1 MSKQAAHRRV
11 TADVA
16 AVDDAHCTVL
26 HVDMDAFFAAVELR
40 RRPELVGKPMMVA
53 GVGGRGV
60 VLSANY
66 EARAFGV
73 RSAIPT
79 AQGLARCPGI
89 IVIPPDHTAYRDAS
103 RTLMALLGD
112 ITPVLEAVSVD
123 EAFLDVSGSVRRLG
137 RPGRI
142 AAHIRQAVQ
151 GELGLTATVGAAPT
165 KFVAKLASSL
175 AKPDGLLIVPPA
187 DVLPM
192 LRALPVDALWGVG
205 PRTTAKLRSCGFAT
219 VAEIADAPPGRLAA
233 IVGTA
238 VARALTEL
246 AQGRD
251 DRPVTPE
258 TADVTIGTEQTF
270 DRDVSN
276 ESVIRRTLLHLST
289 TAARRLRRAGHV
301 GRTVV
306 LKVRF
311 DDFTTITRSESVTTS
326 IDDDRDIYA
335 AALRN
340 WARAGRGNRSVRL
353 LGVRIDNLGPAD
365 RAEEQMSL
373 GADPERPG
381 WRQARHVVD
390 ALADRFGA
398 AAPRP
403 AALVD
408 RPAAMRDGAPAAG
421 RNPGSTPPASSA

>member
-11 TADVA
+11 TLDITT
-16 AVDDAHCTVL
+16 VDDALCTVL
-26 HVDMDAFFAAVELR
+26 HVDMDAFFAAVELQ
-40 RRPELVGKPMMVA
+40 RRPELVGRPMMVA

-60 VLSANY
+60 VLSATY

-89 IVIPPDHTAYRDAS
+89 IVIPPDHQAYRDAS
-103 RTLMALLGD
+103 RRLMTLLGD
-112 ITPVLEAVSVD
+112 ITPVLEVVSVD

-142 AAHIRQAVQ
+142 AMKIREAVRS
-151 GELGLTATVGAAPT
+151 ELGLTATVGAAST

-175 AKPDGLLIVPPA
+175 AKPDGILIVPPIEVA
-187 DVLPM
+187 PM
-192 LRALPVDALWGVG
+192 LRALPVDALWGAG
-205 PRTTAKLRSCGFAT
+205 PRTAAKLRSCGFAT

-233 IVGTA
+233 IVGSS
-238 VARALTEL
+238 VAHTLTEL
-246 AQGRD
+246 ANGRD

-258 TADVTIGTEQTF
+258 SSDVTIGTEQTF
-270 DRDVSN
+270 DRDVSD
-276 ESVIRRTLLHLST
+276 ESVIRRTLLDLST
-289 TAARRLRRAGHV
+289 TAARRLRQAGHV

-306 LKVRF
+306 LKIRF
-311 DDFTTITRSESVTTS
+311 DDFTTITRSESVMTP

-340 WARAGRGNRSVRL
+340 WQRSARGTRSIRL
-353 LGVRIDNLGPAD
+353 LGVRIDNLSPAG
-365 RAEEQMSL
+365 RAEEQMTL
-373 GADPERPG
+373 GTNPDQPG
-381 WRQARHVVD
+381 WRAARQAVD

-403 AALVD
+403 AALVNRPVLPPRVVPAVD
-408 RPAAMRDGAPAAG
+408 RND
-421 RNPGSTPPASSA
+421 STGPRT